1 MGFQFSENGLFLS
14 QEIYYE
20 TFLHPA
26 WKVKNLDVR
35 FVRTLVQL
43 HDVGVIKQY
52 PTVDSAVFAV
62 HFIVSSCLDLCS
74 PPFNSLSIFNANFI
88 ASKILLH
95 KLSPTMIS
103 TLGQPES

>member
-62 HFIVSSCLDLCS
+62 HFIVSSCLD
-74 PPFNSLSIFNANFI
+74 FHFNANFI